1 MNRIE
6 GADVGCGVGRYVVEL
21 FHHLGGNL
29 HLTCI
34 DYNRMML
41 SELNRNLKRHRIK
54 KFKTINALAGALPLT
69 DNSLDAI
76 VTFNAMH
83 HFNVS
88 DFLWEAARALRDDGY
103 LFIYTRLRSQNQRNI
118 WGRFFPAFHEKE
130 RRLYELRDLE
140 DIVKVIPT
148 LQLESTEYF
157 TYERKATLEWLTT
170 QATHHHYST
179 FYLYNEIEFKE
190 ALNKFQEDIAQHFK
204 NPDNIIWNDENIM
217 LNMRKRV
224 R

>member
-1 MNRIE
+1 MNNFLRSLIKSRFFKMACIILCLVAIGLIMVWARAFYGSMQAYQRGE
-6 GADVGCGVGRYVVEL
+6 TFLEEKLKAFRGMNDAELESVNRAGLPELYQTALLQAKLLRAWCL
-21 FHHLGGNL
+21 FH
-29 HLTCI
+29 
-34 DYNRMML
+34 R
-41 SELNRNLKRHRIK
+41 LK
-54 KFKTINALAGALPLT
+54 
-69 DNSLDAI
+69 
-76 VTFNAMH
+76 
-83 HFNVS
+83 VS
-88 DFLWEAARALRDDGY
+88 PRV
-103 LFIYTRLRSQNQRNI
+103 
-118 WGRFFPAFHEKE
+118 E
-130 RRLYELRDLE
+130 RVKRLYELRDLE